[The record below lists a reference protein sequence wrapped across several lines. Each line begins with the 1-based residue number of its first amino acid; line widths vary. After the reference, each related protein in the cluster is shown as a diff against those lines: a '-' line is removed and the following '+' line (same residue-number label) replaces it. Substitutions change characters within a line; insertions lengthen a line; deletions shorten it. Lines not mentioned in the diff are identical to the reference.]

1 MSDAV
6 KKTNAMREL
15 DVAGVA
21 YRAISYEVDENDL
34 SGVHVARQLGED
46 ADQVFKTLVT
56 VAPTGAHVVCCIPVA
71 EELDL
76 KAAAR
81 AAREKSLSMLHV
93 RDLLG
98 VTGYVRGGCSPVGM
112 KRRFPVIIDETCQ
125 LFDTIMISGGR
136 RGLQLE
142 LDPERLVRFLGAQMA
157 DICKREGY
165 HAR

>member
-112 KRRFPVIIDETCQ
+112 RRRFPVIIDETCQ